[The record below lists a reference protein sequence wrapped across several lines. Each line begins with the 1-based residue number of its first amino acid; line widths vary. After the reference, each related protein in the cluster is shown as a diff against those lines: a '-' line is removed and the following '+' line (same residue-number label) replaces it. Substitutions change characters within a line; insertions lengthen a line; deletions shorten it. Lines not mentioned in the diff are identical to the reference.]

1 MSEEHEMEY
10 ITSDECFSI
19 DIAFPKEKIALE
31 IDGPLHFTRAGE
43 PLGDSLARDDML
55 RSRGWYVASIS
66 FYSWSSDDPDS
77 NRRLLDGILKKARS
91 SNKA

>member
-10 ITSDECFSI
+10 MTPDRCFSI

-55 RSRGWYVASIS
+55 RARGWYVASIP

-77 NRRLLDGILKKARS
+77 NMKLLNGILTRARS
-91 SNKA
+91 AVNA